1 MLRALNFSKR
11 ARRRQALP
19 ADLQDACQALRW
31 TSSSPA
37 APAPAG
43 DAAAAAAIG
52 GGEATTS
59 PDRVAKVLAH
69 SFHK

>member
-1 MLRALNFSKR
+1 MLRALSKR
-11 ARRRQALP
+11 VRRRQALP
-19 ADLQDACQALRW
+19 AGLQDTWQGLRCTS
-31 TSSSPA
+31 TSSA

-43 DAAAAAAIG
+43 DAAAAAVIA
-52 GGEATTS
+52 GGEVPAS